1 MQRPTRALS
10 ALAFALLLGCSS
22 ESSPSD
28 SAAGGAGSGS
38 FDPVTPPSDPEQ
50 MAAWK
55 TAFVDEGW
63 EALWVCEEEPKSRT
77 LPGSGAHA
85 QPTRICSN
93 PLLAAQTLEAG
104 EELPRGVAALKFL
117 ASGGFYVEVKV
128 ADASAGGDGWIWSS
142 PGGGGIQGWGTC
154 TCCHSAA
161 EPAADTLGDYV
172 YVRVPASSRVA
183 PR

>member
-1 MQRPTRALS
+1 MTPSAFPLRTRSFALLS
-10 ALAFALLLGCSS
+10 FALLLGCSS
-22 ESSPSD
+22 GGTSSD
-28 SAAGGAGSGS
+28 AAEGGAGSEAL
-38 FDPVTPPSDPEQ
+38 DPLTPPSNPER
-50 MAAWK
+50 MLEWK
-55 TAFVDEGW
+55 TAFVEEGW

-77 LPGSGAHA
+77 LPGSSAHA

-154 TCCHSAA
+154 TGCHGDA
-161 EPAADTLGDYV
+161 EPGADTLGDYV
-172 YVRVPASSRVA
+172 YVRVPAE
-183 PR
+183 